1 MNIDAGITRTE
12 APGLAIPKTRSTLRR
27 REAVTG
33 YLFILPAVLGFILWT
48 AGPMVYSFWM
58 SLHEWDLLTS
68 PEWVGFGNY
77 RDMWD
82 DPLFWKSLRVTFYFL
97 FVSVPLFQL
106 ISFGVALLLNVRVR
120 GISFFRTAYYL
131 PTIVPLVA
139 SSVLW
144 AWVFNSEFGLLNA
157 LLRKVGI
164 SKILWL
170 QDPTWAMPA
179 LIVMSLWVF
188 GGTMIIYLAGLQGIP
203 QHLYEAAELD
213 GAGEWNKLINITIPM
228 MSPVIFFNLVLGL
241 IGSLQTFTQAY
252 VITNGGPQN
261 STLFYALYIYRR
273 AFTDFKMGYASALAW
288 VLFGIVLVFSI
299 LVFRSFG
306 RMVYYE
312 DEAT

>member
-12 APGLAIPKTRSTLRR
+12 SRSLAIPKTRSSLRR
-27 REAVTG
+27 REAITG
-33 YLFILPAVLGFILWT
+33 YLFILPAVLGFLLWT
-48 AGPMVYSFWM
+48 AGPMAYSFWM

-106 ISFGVALLLNVRVR
+106 LSFGVALLLNVKVR

-157 LLRKVGI
+157 LLRKFGI

-203 QHLYEAAELD
+203 AHLYEAAELD
-213 GAGEWNKLINITIPM
+213 GAGEWNKLLNITVPM

-288 VLFGIVLVFSI
+288 VLFGIVLLFSI

-312 DEAT
+312 DEPA